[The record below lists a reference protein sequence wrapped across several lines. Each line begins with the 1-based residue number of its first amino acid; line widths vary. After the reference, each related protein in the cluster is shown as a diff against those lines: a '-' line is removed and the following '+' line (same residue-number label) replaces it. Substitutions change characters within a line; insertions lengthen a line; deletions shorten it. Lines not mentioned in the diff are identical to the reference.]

1 MNTQLKVILVL
12 SDALRYDAAV
22 NGMGFLGHL
31 VETKKATLY
40 KIHGEL
46 PSMSRPMYETIHTGL
61 PTSEHGIV
69 SNYTVRPSKSP
80 NIFQLVKESG
90 RKTAAA
96 AYYWFSELY
105 NRVPYDPILDRE
117 VDDPSLTIQHGRF
130 YMEDDYPDAES
141 FLSAATLVR
150 KVQPD
155 YLLVHPMGMDYKGE
169 TYGADSAEYRNQAI
183 RQDVV
188 LSNLIG
194 EWLENGY
201 VILVTGDHGINND
214 KIHGGTTDEMRD
226 VPLYIVHPV
235 LPGKGDTSQV
245 VSHLQIAPTIL
256 SLLNIPIP
264 ATMKAPPIRI

>member
-22 NGMGFLGHL
+22 NGMGFLGHF
-31 VETKKATLY
+31 VEMRKATLY

-61 PTSEHGIV
+61 PTLEHGIA
-69 SNYTVRPSKSP
+69 SNYVVRMSKFP

-90 RKTAAA
+90 KKTAAA
-96 AYYWFSELY
+96 AYYWISELY
-105 NRVPYDPILDRE
+105 NHTPYDPINHRE
-117 VDDPSLTIQHGRF
+117 VDDKRLTIQHGRF
-130 YMEDDYPDAES
+130 YMEDDYPDAEL
-141 FLSAATLVR
+141 FLSAATLAR
-150 KVQPD
+150 KFQPD

-183 RQDVV
+183 RQDVI

-194 EWLENGY
+194 EWLENNY

-226 VPLYIVHPV
+226 VPLFIVHPSQA
-235 LPGKGDTSQV
+235 GKGDTGEV

-256 SLLNIPIP
+256 TLLDIPIP
-264 ATMKAPPIRI
+264 PTMKALPIRI